1 MFMFRSRAL
10 QTLTA
15 AAAVTAGLV
24 LSAPAALAHDLV
36 IGGDP
41 ADKEILQEFPD
52 RIELEFS
59 GYVMEDFN
67 TFAVSDAASEEVLFA
82 GEPLVDGRLV
92 SLDVPVDVD
101 PGAGDYR
108 IGFQITSSDGH
119 STRGMTTFSVAG
131 DNGGAAAPAEQEG
144 ETEVSA
150 DQQPEAT
157 GLPEGPITWVLAGV
171 GILAVLGVIA
181 MMIARGRNTTQ
192 E

>member
-1 MFMFRSRAL
+1 MFMFRSRPL

-36 IGGDP
+36 IGGNP
-41 ADKEILQEFPD
+41 ADKEVLQEFPD

-67 TFAVSDAASEEVLFA
+67 TFAVSDAASEEVLFS

-92 SLDVPVDVD
+92 SLDVPADVD
-101 PGAGDYR
+101 PGAGDYH

-131 DNGGAAAPAEQEG
+131 DNGGAAAPAEREG

-150 DQQPEAT
+150 DQQSEAT

>member
-67 TFAVSDAASEEVLFA
+67 TFAVSDAASEEVLFS
-82 GEPLVDGRLV
+82 GEL
-92 SLDVPVDVD
+92 SST
-101 PGAGDYR
+101 AAWSAW
-108 IGFQITSSDGH
+108 TSRW
-119 STRGMTTFSVAG
+119 TWIRGPATTASASRSRRRT
-131 DNGGAAAPAEQEG
+131 DTPPAA
-144 ETEVSA
+144 
-150 DQQPEAT
+150 
-157 GLPEGPITWVLAGV
+157 
-171 GILAVLGVIA
+171 
-181 MMIARGRNTTQ
+181 
-192 E
+192 